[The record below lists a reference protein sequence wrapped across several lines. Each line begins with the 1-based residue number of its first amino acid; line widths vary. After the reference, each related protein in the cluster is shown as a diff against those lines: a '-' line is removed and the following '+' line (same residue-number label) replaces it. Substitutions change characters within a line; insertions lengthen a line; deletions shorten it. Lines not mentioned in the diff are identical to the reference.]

1 MDDQKVSPF
10 KLDCRNFDCHP
21 MLVISKEE
29 QTVVWNSSAGRRRH
43 HEWQAT
49 VLDHKSRL
57 RLADSVLGR

>member
-1 MDDQKVSPF
+1 
-10 KLDCRNFDCHP
+10 